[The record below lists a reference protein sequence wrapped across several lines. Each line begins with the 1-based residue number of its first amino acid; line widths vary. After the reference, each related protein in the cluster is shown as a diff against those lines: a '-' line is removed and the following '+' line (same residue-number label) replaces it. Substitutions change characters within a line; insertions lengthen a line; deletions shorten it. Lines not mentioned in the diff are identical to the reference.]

1 MSRITAVIFDMYETL
16 VQNPLHLWRTSFE
29 EIISKQ
35 GLDTNIDRLWEEWF
49 TVELEFRNSRVKPD
63 APFRTYY
70 EAWRDAFAR
79 AFTSLSLRGD
89 SEAAARKFIQDISR
103 REPFPETVAA
113 VSAIQRGWRT
123 AVLSNAD
130 DDYLLPNLKL
140 LGLKFDAVLSSEMA
154 RVYKPLPGLF
164 RQMLCRLGVSPQE
177 SVYVG
182 DRQLEDVQGAA
193 RVGMSTVW
201 VNRSRSPLNP
211 ELPQPTY
218 QISSLLQLPGLLPSQ
233 ADEKW
238 GVQGGEAPL
247 PGV

>member
-1 MSRITAVIFDMYETL
+1 MARITTVIFDMYETL
-16 VQNPLHLWRTSFE
+16 VQNPPHLWRASFE
-29 EIISKQ
+29 DIILKL
-35 GLDTNIDRLWEEWF
+35 GLDTSVDRLWGEWF
-49 TVELEFRNSRVKPD
+49 TVEMEFRSSRVKPD

-70 EAWRDAFAR
+70 EAWRDAFAQ
-79 AFTSLSLRGD
+79 AFNALGLRGD
-89 SEAAARKFIQDISR
+89 FEAAARMFIRDISR
-103 REPFPETVAA
+103 REPYPETVEA
-113 VSAIQRGWRT
+113 VRAIQRGWRT

-182 DRQLEDVQGAA
+182 DRQFEDVQGAA
-193 RVGMSTVW
+193 EVGMSAVW
-201 VNRSRSPLNP
+201 VNRSRAPLNP

-218 QISSLLQLPGLLPSQ
+218 QVSSLLQLPGLLTLESSGRTVRH
-233 ADEKW
+233 ES
-238 GVQGGEAPL
+238 ET
-247 PGV
+247 